1 MNNANPTLQE
11 LIKMA
16 IEARITDVH
25 VALPAIVQKYDPKK
39 QVVDVQPALKKK
51 YSDGTVTNLP
61 LISNVP
67 VQFPRSGMGYLH
79 IPLKKN
85 DYVMLVFQERS
96 IDNFMLKGGVVD
108 PEDFRKHHLAD
119 AVALAGFWPQGS
131 ELEGEADKVDLVN
144 GEAMVRLLEDGKTL
158 IGKKGNTPNEP
169 VVLGLVLKQYLEDLH
184 TKLGAILDT
193 LIAGDFLLVTSPG
206 NPTAPNP
213 AKIATLTQL
222 KADLEA
228 LKASPISDKAVLS
241 DVFFTEKGS

>member
-1 MNNANPTLQE
+1 MSNANPTLQE
-11 LIKMA
+11 LIKLA

-67 VQFPRSGMGYLH
+67 VQFPRSGKGYLH

-85 DYVMLVFQERS
+85 DYVLLIFCERS

-131 ELEGEADKVDLVN
+131 DIAGEEDKVDLAN
-144 GEAMVRLLEDGKTL
+144 GDALVRLAEDGKTSV
-158 IGKKGNTPNEP
+158 GKKGGTPEEP

-184 TKLGAILDT
+184 TKLSEIMDT

-213 AKIATLTQL
+213 AKMATLTQL

-228 LKASPISDKAVLS
+228 LKTSPISDKAVLS
-241 DVFFTEKGS
+241 DIFFTEKGS